1 MDEARIKEL
10 YRRHA
15 QATALPEV
23 DDIVEML
30 SRRGAPADEVA
41 ALDRVAASTVGAD
54 IARTV
59 AALGPDIESLAS
71 QVRLARQ
78 PQIGRLRTI
87 VRRSFALAAGVGAL
101 AVLFTLMPRPGQAPG
116 VPAVPAHEPDSVIMS
131 VSFEPSEQP
140 RAASRDAA
148 IFKGNFDS

>member
-10 YRRHA
+10 YRRHT
-15 QATALPEV
+15 QAALPEAG
-23 DDIVEML
+23 DIVEML
-30 SRRGAPADEVA
+30 SRHGASADEAA
-41 ALDRVAASTVGAD
+41 ALDRVAASAAGAD

-59 AALGPDIESLAS
+59 AALGPDIESLTS

-78 PQIGRLRTI
+78 PQVGRLRTI

-116 VPAVPAHEPDSVIMS
+116 APAVPAHEPDSVIMS